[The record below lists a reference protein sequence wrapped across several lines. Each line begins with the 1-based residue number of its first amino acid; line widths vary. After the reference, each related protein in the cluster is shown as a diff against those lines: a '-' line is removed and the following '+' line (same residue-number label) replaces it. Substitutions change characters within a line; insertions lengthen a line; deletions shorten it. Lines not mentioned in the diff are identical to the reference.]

1 MLLNNIIGQTT
12 MVAEKSVNEKVNK
25 TNHTAMGEILCDC
38 KSVAVIF
45 VTKLWWV
52 CQPCYELK
60 KGLLQAD

>member
-1 MLLNNIIGQTT
+1 

-38 KSVAVIF
+38 KSVAAIF